1 MRTVTQTKTYYDKAD
16 CEALDNMSI
25 KQVVDILQNLE
36 GGWLPGRPSAY
47 YSLIGGS
54 MEEAELDFGLLEA
67 NKAIDLA
74 AKWLKELDK
83 AKAAEGQADA
93 VIAPKKKGGRNRTK
107 S

>member
-1 MRTVTQTKTYYDKAD
+1 MTQIKTYYDKAD

-25 KQVVDILQNLE
+25 KQVIDILENLE
-36 GGWLPGRPSAY
+36 GGWIPGRPSAY
-47 YSLIGGS
+47 YNLISGSLD
-54 MEEAELDFGLLEA
+54 EAELDFSLLEA

-83 AKAAEGQADA
+83 IKTAESQAGTA
-93 VIAPKKKGGRNRTK
+93 TPTKKKESRIRTK